1 MKNELTALEDLSHP
15 NIVRI
20 YELLED
26 GQNVYVISELISDGD
41 LQVFIDEKKRSGK
54 IFKEHEVQKMA
65 I

>member
-15 NIVRI
+15 HIVRI

-41 LQVFIDEKKRSGK
+41 LQVFIDEKKRSRQ
-54 IFKEHEVQKMA
+54 IFKESEVQKMA